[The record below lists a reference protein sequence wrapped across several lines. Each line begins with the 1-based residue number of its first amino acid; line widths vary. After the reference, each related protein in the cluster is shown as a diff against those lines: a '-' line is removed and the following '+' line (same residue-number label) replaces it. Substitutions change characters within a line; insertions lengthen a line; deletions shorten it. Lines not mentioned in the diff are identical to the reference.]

1 MGDPFAGASM
11 IHRSPSQGFVVPEGP
26 LTELVLRRAE
36 DLPGKLA
43 LVDAGTGRS
52 FTYGEL
58 REVVGRVAAN
68 LASLGFQAGDVFAIA
83 CPNSAEFVLAF
94 HGVMRL
100 GGTVTTL
107 NPAYTAEEMAHQLK
121 DSGAKWLLASAAI
134 ATKALEAAEAAGVS
148 RVFGVGAAEGFTP
161 FDQLETPKGHAPIH
175 EIDPATHLAALP
187 YSSGTTG
194 LPKGVMLTHRNLT
207 ANVMQ
212 GAAFGLREEDVV
224 LGVLP
229 LFHIFG
235 MNVVMNTTLAMG
247 ATLVLM
253 PRFEVES
260 FLRAMS
266 HHRVTFAFLVPPI
279 LLTLAKHPAV
289 DGHDLTSLRQIISGA
304 APLREELVKEVSAR
318 LGCRVR
324 QGYGLTETSPVISA
338 SAEDGSTP
346 HGSIGLLVGG
356 TECQIV
362 DPDSGAVLGPG
373 QAGELWVRGP
383 QVMKGYLNR
392 PEATAQVLD
401 AEGWF
406 HTGDIAYVD
415 AEGRAFIVDRLKELI
430 KVKGMQVAPAELEA
444 LLLAHP
450 QVADAAVIPVPDERA
465 GELPKAF
472 VVLRPGATVRAEELI
487 AYVEAKVAAHKRIR
501 FVAFMDSIPK
511 SPSGKIL
518 RRVLVAAER
527 EARAK

>member
-1 MGDPFAGASM
+1 M
-11 IHRSPSQGFVVPEGP
+11 IHRSLAHGFAVPEGT
-26 LTELVLRRAE
+26 LSELVLRRAE
-36 DLPGKLA
+36 DIPGKLA
-43 LVDAGTGRS
+43 LLDAGSGRA

-58 REVVGRVAAN
+58 REAVGRVAAN
-68 LASLGFQAGDVFAIA
+68 LASLGFKTGDVFAIA

-121 DSGAKWLLASAAI
+121 DSGAKWLLASSAI
-134 ATKALEAAEAAGVS
+134 ASKAREAAEAAGVH
-148 RVFGVGAAEGFTP
+148 RMFGIGAGEGFTP
-161 FDQLETPKGHAPIH
+161 FEQLEAPTLLSTRL

-194 LPKGVMLTHRNLT
+194 LPKGVMLTHRNLA

-253 PRFEVES
+253 PRFEVDA

-289 DGHDLTSLRQIISGA
+289 DEHDLSSLRQIISGA
-304 APLREELVKEVSAR
+304 APLGEDLVKEVGAR

-362 DPDSGAVLGPG
+362 DPESGAVLGPG

-383 QVMKGYLNR
+383 QVMQGYLNR

-401 AEGWF
+401 PEGWF

-415 AEGRAFIVDRLKELI
+415 AEGHAFIVDRLKELI
-430 KVKGMQVAPAELEA
+430 KVKGMQVAPAELEG

-450 QVADAAVIPVPDERA
+450 HVADAAVIPVPDDRA

-472 VVLRPGATVRAEELI
+472 VVLRPEASVTADELM

-501 FVAFMDSIPK
+501 FLEFVDGIPK